1 MIYCNLLINNRDKT
15 DIGLKVKDIM
25 DKGGL
30 VSNEIVLE
38 LLLRRAKDSTKNLL
52 IDGFPRTV
60 EQAQLLSK
68 YLDIAAVVALDIPH
82 HVIIERIS
90 NRWIH
95 APSGRTYAYDYNPP
109 KVSGLDDV
117 TQEPLVQRADDKPE
131 AVKERLE
138 KYDNV
143 TSPLI
148 AHYDKQGR
156 IRVFSG
162 TESDVIYPSIK
173 KFCKDE
179 LKL

>member
-1 MIYCNLLINNRDKT
+1 MK
-15 DIGLKVKDIM
+15 GIM

-38 LLLRRAKDSTKNLL
+38 LLLRRAKESSKNLL
-52 IDGFPRTV
+52 IDGFPRTI
-60 EQAQLLSK
+60 EQAELLAK
-68 YLDIAAVVALDIPH
+68 NLHIAAVVALDIPH
-82 HVIIERIS
+82 NVIIQRIS

-109 KVSGLDDV
+109 KVSGLDDI
-117 TQEPLVQRADDKPE
+117 TQEPLVQRDDDKPE
-131 AVKERLE
+131 SVKERLE
-138 KYDNV
+138 KYDSV

-148 AHYDKQGR
+148 DHYQKQGR

-162 TESDVIYPSIK
+162 TESDVIYPLVK
-173 KFCKDE
+173 EFCGTE